1 MYITNGPPITI
12 KVPNGHLYVSCEM
25 VWCAQGSLLYLMKM
39 SAGRCLPGKLAVG
52 RFDDTEHGGAPFKEM
67 PTTDGWQTPSVQGP
81 VSKLS
86 SVYGRRSMTYG
97 RPSLAHVSSSLAAS
111 KHLDAV

>member
-1 MYITNGPPITI
+1 MQCWWI
-12 KVPNGHLYVSCEM
+12 LL
-25 VWCAQGSLLYLMKM
+25 AQGSLLYLMKM

-67 PTTDGWQTPSVQGP
+67 PTTDGWQKPSLQGP

-86 SVYGRRSMTYG
+86 SAYGLRSMAHG
-97 RPSLAHVSSSLAAS
+97 PNPMSHVSSSFAAAKTS
-111 KHLDAV
+111 NAV